1 MLLLTSGL
9 NIIIPCK
16 KSDLADY
23 LVNFKLYF
31 KNMNILD
38 ILSKNDFG
46 FLNQKLR
53 KLHNLP
59 IELTMMKSLKT
70 F

>member
-1 MLLLTSGL
+1 
-9 NIIIPCK
+9 
-16 KSDLADY
+16 
-23 LVNFKLYF
+23 
-31 KNMNILD
+31 MNILD